1 MCFNST
7 TKKRFRSLMKF
18 FFYIINLILL
28 FSVCHFAQEEDRI
41 ELSSIT
47 FIGNETFSDGDLR
60 EVIQSEESPMWLWMF
75 LNSFTFLGSPPNYFD
90 SSSISID
97 LISLKSFYSVN
108 GFFKAEINY
117 SFEIDTLGKSADLTY
132 NIKENSPFDYHSV
145 QFPGLEKLNDWI
157 ISNIDDY
164 MEYYESER
172 YSQEKVQQKNDD
184 IITFLK
190 NNGYMFATYDS
201 SIVKIDTSNSKIDLL
216 NYFTTESFYRYNDI
230 QIEKTSDASSEVS
243 YDLIKYITNI
253 NIGDTYREDEIS
265 KSRLRLARTGL
276 FSSINLKGVS
286 QDSVAGKAQ
295 LQITGTI
302 TPLNELS
309 PQIFADNELGY
320 FNLGVGASYVRKNFL
335 GDARKLT
342 IRASF
347 RVNDIA
353 NIDLSSDYFFDAIQS
368 EVELSAILEQP
379 FLFSRNIAGR
389 LEFYL
394 KSYNIE
400 SIDYQNY
407 GANFNSAVDM
417 PSYTFINL
425 LSPYLRFDRLSY
437 NIPYFI
443 YNENPTTVSPRTF
456 TTSLGAETGSTRT
469 DNLFFPR
476 EGRIISLITEFSSS
490 NVKWDAKDLNTDEV
504 ILKIDSVGLYLKFQ
518 LTWGSYYSVSR
529 DKNSIFALK
538 LKSGLI
544 QMLRGDPALVSP
556 NQTFFAGGSNSVRGW
571 KSRELIPPD
580 EFYNLFPQSL
590 NEELKIRG
598 GTFLLEGSFEFR
610 RRFDKDFGYVIFLDY
625 GNTWNGADQFQWDEV
640 AVAIGT
646 GIRYYSA
653 IAPFRLDFGFK
664 LYDPKDLKYIYDV
677 PFLETMVIN
686 FGIGEAF

>member
-1 MCFNST
+1 
-7 TKKRFRSLMKF
+7 MKF
-18 FFYIINLILL
+18 FFYIFNLILL

-47 FIGNETFSDGDLR
+47 FIGNETFSNGDLAA
-60 EVIQSEESPMWLWMF
+60 VIQSEETPMWLWTF
-75 LNSFTFLGSPPNYFD
+75 LNSFTFLGSSPNYFD

-117 SFEIDTLGKSADLTY
+117 SFEIDTSAKSADLTY
-132 NIKENSPFDYHSV
+132 YIKENSPFGFHTV

-157 ISNIDDY
+157 KSNIIEY
-164 MEYYESER
+164 MEYFDSER
-172 YSQEKVQQKNDD
+172 YSQEKVQQNNDE
-184 IITFLK
+184 IITYLK
-190 NNGYMFATYDS
+190 NNGYMFASYDS
-201 SIVKIDTSNSKIDLL
+201 TIVKIDTSNSKIDLL
-216 NYFTTESFYRYNDI
+216 NYFTTENFYRYNDI
-230 QIEKTSDASSEVS
+230 QIEKTGDASSQVS
-243 YDLIKYITNI
+243 YNLIKYITNI
-253 NIGDTYREDEIS
+253 NVGDTYREDEIS

-286 QDSVAGKAQ
+286 EDSVAGKAQ
-295 LQITGTI
+295 LQITGTV

-347 RVNDIA
+347 RINDVA
-353 NIDLSSDYFFDAIQS
+353 NIDLNSDYFFNALQS

-379 FLFSRNIAGR
+379 FLFSRNLAGR
-389 LEFYL
+389 LELYL

-400 SIDYQNY
+400 SVDYQNY
-407 GANFNSAVDM
+407 GANFNSVVDM

-437 NIPYFI
+437 FIPEF
-443 YNENPTTVSPRTF
+443 EDEGNPTTASPRTF
-456 TTSLGAETGSTRT
+456 TTSLGAEIGSANI

-476 EGRIISLITEFSSS
+476 EGRNISLISEFSSAS
-490 NVKWDAKDLNTDEV
+490 VKWDEKNLTTNEV
-504 ILKIDSVGLYLKFQ
+504 TKNVDSVGLYLKFQ
-518 LTWGSYYSVSR
+518 LTWGSYYTVSR
-529 DKNSIFALK
+529 DRNSIFALK
-538 LKSGLI
+538 LKSGYI
-544 QMLRGDPALVSP
+544 QMLSGTPALVSP

-580 EFYNLFPQSL
+580 NYYEDIFPPSL

-610 RRFDKDFGYVIFLDY
+610 RRFEEDFGYVLFIDY
-625 GNTWNGADQFQWDEV
+625 GNTWNGVDQFQWNGV

>member
-1 MCFNST
+1 
-7 TKKRFRSLMKF
+7 MKF
-18 FFYIINLILL
+18 LVYIFNLILL

-47 FIGNETFSDGDLR
+47 FIGNETFSDGDLTA
-60 EVIQSEESPMWLWMF
+60 VIQSEESPMWLWTF

-117 SFEIDTLGKSADLTY
+117 SFEIDTSAKSADLIY
-132 NIKENSPFDYHSV
+132 YIKENSPFDFHSV
-145 QFPGLEKLNDWI
+145 QFPGLEELNDWI
-157 ISNIDDY
+157 KSNIEDY
-164 MEYYESER
+164 LEYPASER
-172 YSQEKVQQKNDD
+172 YSQEKVQKKNYD
-184 IITFLK
+184 IITYLK

-201 SIVKIDTSNSKIDLL
+201 SIVKIDTINSKIDLL

-230 QIEKTSDASSEVS
+230 QIDKTGDASSQVS

-253 NIGDTYREDEIS
+253 NVGDTYRENELS

-276 FSSINLKGVS
+276 FSSINLNGIS
-286 QDSVAGKAQ
+286 HGQDSIVGKAQ
-295 LQITGTI
+295 LQIIGTV
-302 TPLNELS
+302 TPMNELS

-347 RVNDIA
+347 RINDVA
-353 NIDLSSDYFFDAIQS
+353 NIDLGSDYFFNALQS
-368 EVELSAILEQP
+368 EVELSAIVDQP
-379 FLFSRNIAGR
+379 FLFSRNVAGR
-389 LEFYL
+389 LELYL

-437 NIPYFI
+437 YIPEF
-443 YNENPTTVSPRTF
+443 EDKGKLKTVSPRTF
-456 TTSLGAETGSTRT
+456 TTSLGAEIGSANT

-476 EGRIISLITEFSSS
+476 EGRNISLISEFSSAS
-490 NVKWDAKDLNTDEV
+490 VKWDEKNLTTNEV
-504 ILKIDSVGLYLKFQ
+504 TKNVDSVGLYLKFQ
-518 LTWGSYYSVSR
+518 LTWGSYYTVSR
-529 DKNSIFALK
+529 DRNSIFALK
-538 LKSGLI
+538 LKSGYI
-544 QMLRGDPALVSP
+544 QMLSGTPALVSP

-580 EFYNLFPQSL
+580 NYFDDLFPPSL

-610 RRFDKDFGYVIFLDY
+610 RRFEEDFGYVLFLDY
-625 GNTWNGADQFQWDEV
+625 GNTWNGTDQFQWNEV

-646 GIRYYSA
+646 GVRYYSP

-664 LYDPKDLKYIYDV
+664 LYDPKDLKYIYEA

>member
-1 MCFNST
+1 
-7 TKKRFRSLMKF
+7 MKF
-18 FFYIINLILL
+18 HIYIFSLILL

-41 ELSSIT
+41 ELSSIS

-60 EVIQSEESPMWLWMF
+60 AVIQSEESPMWLWMF
-75 LNSFTFLGSPPNYFD
+75 LNSFTFLGSPPTYFD
-90 SSSISID
+90 STSISID

-117 SFEIDTLGKSADLTY
+117 SFEIDTLEKSADLIY
-132 NIKENSPFDYHSV
+132 DIKENSPFGYHTV

-157 ISNIDDY
+157 KSNITEY
-164 MEYYESER
+164 MEYFDSER
-172 YSQEKVQQKNDD
+172 YSQEKVQKKNEN
-184 IITFLK
+184 IITYLK

-201 SIVKIDTSNSKIDLL
+201 SIVKIDTITSKIDLL
-216 NYFTTESFYRYNDI
+216 NYFTTESFYRYSDI
-230 QIEKTSDASSEVS
+230 QIEKTGDASSEVS
-243 YDLIKYITNI
+243 YELIKYITNI
-253 NIGDTYREDEIS
+253 NVGDTYRENEIS

-295 LQITGTI
+295 LQITGTV

-335 GDARKLT
+335 GDARKFT

-347 RVNDIA
+347 RINDIA
-353 NIDLSSDYFFDAIQS
+353 NIDLNSNEFFDALQS

-379 FLFSRNIAGR
+379 FLFSRNVAGR
-389 LEFYL
+389 LEIYL

-400 SIDYQNY
+400 SVDYQNY

-417 PSYTFINL
+417 PNYTFINL
-425 LSPYLRFDRLSY
+425 LSPYLRFDRLYY
-437 NIPYFI
+437 NIPYFE
-443 YNENPTTVSPRTF
+443 YEGNPTTVSPRTF
-456 TTSLGAETGSTRT
+456 TTSLGAEIGSTNT
-469 DNLFFPR
+469 DDLFFPR
-476 EGRIISLITEFSSS
+476 EGRNISLITEFSSA
-490 NVKWDAKDLNTDEV
+490 NVKWDAKNLTTNEV
-504 ILKIDSVGLYLKFQ
+504 ILNVDSVGLYLKFQ
-518 LTWGSYYSVSR
+518 LTWGSYYTVSR

-538 LKSGLI
+538 LKSGYI
-544 QMLRGDPALVSP
+544 QMLSGTPALVSP

-580 EFYNLFPQSL
+580 NYYDDLFPPSL

-610 RRFDKDFGYVIFLDY
+610 RRFEEDFGYVLFLDY
-625 GNTWNGADQFQWDEV
+625 GNTWNGADQFQWNEV

>member
-1 MCFNST
+1 
-7 TKKRFRSLMKF
+7 MKF
-18 FFYIINLILL
+18 LIYIISLILI

-60 EVIQSEESPMWLWMF
+60 AAIQSEETPMWLWTF

-117 SFEIDTLGKSADLTY
+117 SFEIDTSAKSADLSY
-132 NIKENSPFDYHSV
+132 YIKENSPFVFHSV
-145 QFPGLEKLNDWI
+145 KSPGLEKLNDWI
-157 ISNIDDY
+157 KSNIEDY
-164 MEYYESER
+164 LDYSASER
-172 YSQEKVQQKNDD
+172 YSQEEVQKKNDE
-184 IITFLK
+184 IITYLK

-201 SIVKIDTSNSKIDLL
+201 SIVKIDTSNSRIDLL
-216 NYFTTESFYRYNDI
+216 NYFTTENFYRYDDI
-230 QIEKTSDASSEVS
+230 QIEKTGDASSQVS
-243 YDLIKYITNI
+243 YNLIKYITNI

-286 QDSVAGKAQ
+286 EDSVAGKAQ
-295 LQITGTI
+295 LQITGTV

-320 FNLGVGASYVRKNFL
+320 FNIGVGASYVRKNFL

-347 RVNDIA
+347 RINDIA
-353 NIDLSSDYFFDAIQS
+353 NIDPSSDYFFNALQS

-400 SIDYQNY
+400 SVDYQNY
-407 GANFNSAVDM
+407 GANFNSAFDM

-437 NIPYFI
+437 SIPYFI
-443 YNENPTTVSPRTF
+443 WNENPTTASPRTF
-456 TTSLGAETGSTRT
+456 TTSLGAEIGSANT

-476 EGRIISLITEFSSS
+476 EGRNISLISELSTA
-490 NVKWDAKDLNTDEV
+490 NVKWDAKNLNTNEV
-504 ILKIDSVGLYLKFQ
+504 VKNVDSVGLYLKFQ
-518 LTWGSYYSVSR
+518 LTWGSYYTVSR
-529 DKNSIFALK
+529 DRNSIFALK
-538 LKSGLI
+538 LKSGYI
-544 QMLRGDPALVSP
+544 QMLSGTPALVSP

-580 EFYNLFPQSL
+580 NYYEEIFPPSL

-610 RRFDKDFGYVIFLDY
+610 RRFETDFGYVLFIDY
-625 GNTWNGADQFQWDEV
+625 GNTWNGADQFQWNEV

-664 LYDPKDLKYIYDV
+664 LYDPKDLKFIYDV